1 MTKVFGMS
9 PLNNCEACYLQR
21 SRYESWEKWNNVSE
35 IHGVFSE
42 VYEFS
47 NAFVMLLVMLVARE
61 PAKLNQLA
69 AGFSGRVGCNYV
81 KWTMA
86 TTTIE
91 RPIPFYIAP
100 VLIKHFLN
108 CHIWTFDGNDI
119 EQYFSKLCNFFVSL
133 LTFYVTVYSTF
144 ICIIFYLNYF
154 YLLFHLFIP
163 YITCRFTLWSIRVI
177 IWCPFSP
184 M

>member
-35 IHGVFSE
+35 IHGFSE

-47 NAFVMLLVMLVARE
+47 NAFVMLLVMFVARE

-119 EQYFSKLCNFFVSL
+119 LNNISRNYAISQATFV
-133 LTFYVTVYSTF
+133 YY
-144 ICIIFYLNYF
+144 IANGDDDKNY
-154 YLLFHLFIP
+154 
-163 YITCRFTLWSIRVI
+163 
-177 IWCPFSP
+177 
-184 M
+184 